1 MLYSKIKN
9 VIVID
14 PWLGI
19 ADFAEN
25 VAMKYQNIFRKHLK
39 LNTST
44 HVKINPNAQVMP
56 ISEKDFEALKKEF
69 PNLILK
75 A

>member
-1 MLYSKIKN
+1 MSKIKN
-9 VIVID
+9 VIIID

-19 ADFAEN
+19 ADFAQN
-25 VAMKYQNIFRKHLK
+25 AAMKYQNIFRKHLRLDK
-39 LNTST
+39 ST
-44 HVKINPNAQVMP
+44 HVNINPDALVMP
-56 ISEKDFEALKKEF
+56 IPERDIEALKKEF